1 MNLTPI
7 FFLESLGLGVG
18 LAMDAFSVSLANGMN
33 DRCMRRRKALLV
45 AGIFAIFQGIMPL
58 IGYTLVNTVV
68 KLFESFTYA
77 IPWIA
82 LGLLTFIGIKMIID
96 GCKKSDDSCPVGLGI
111 GALLV
116 QAVATSIDALSV
128 GLNLAEYKIPEAF
141 ASAGIIA
148 LVTFIICF
156 AGVNIGK
163 AFGNKLSSKSQI
175 FGGVI
180 LILVGIEIFV
190 TGIIE
195 LMK

>member
-1 MNLTPI
+1 MNLTPL
-7 FFLESLGLGVG
+7 FFFESITLGAC

-33 DRCMRRRKALLV
+33 DRCMRQKKALFIAAL
-45 AGIFAIFQGIMPL
+45 FAVFQGAMPL

-68 KLFESFTYA
+68 KLFESFKVA
-77 IPWIA
+77 IPFIA

-96 GCKKSDDSCPVGLGI
+96 GAKKQDDSCPIGLGI
-111 GALLV
+111 GALLL

-128 GLNLAEYKIPEAF
+128 GFTIADYKLPEALI
-141 ASAGIIA
+141 AVGIIG
-148 LVTFIICF
+148 LITFMICYG
-156 AGVNIGK
+156 GVNIGK

-175 FGGVI
+175 FGGII

-195 LMK
+195 LF

>member
-1 MNLTPI
+1 MNLTPL
-7 FFLESLGLGVG
+7 FFLESIALGAG

-33 DRCMRRRKALLV
+33 DRCMRRRKAFLI
-45 AGIFAIFQGIMPL
+45 AGLFAIFQGAMPL

-68 KLFESFTYA
+68 KLFESFTLA
-77 IPWIA
+77 SPWIA

-96 GCKKSDDSCPVGLGI
+96 GCKKSDDSCPIGLGI

-128 GLNLAEYKIPEAF
+128 GFTIAEYRIGEALI
-141 ASAGIIA
+141 SVGIIS
-148 LVTFIICF
+148 LVTFVICF

-195 LMK
+195 FMK